1 MVPLM
6 VWRSQNIVG
15 GQGYIGWSDADAQT
29 HALVIRCGAAGRVTL
44 LGLVLVDGPNTNIQ
58 WKAGATSG
66 EGRTANMEGGKQE
79 GRKRRKEIKQKI
91 SVFVRSY
98 VLE

>member
-1 MVPLM
+1 MI
-6 VWRSQNIVG
+6 WRSQNIVG
-15 GQGYIGWSDADAQT
+15 GQGCIGWSDADA
-29 HALVIRCGAAGRVTL
+29 HALVIRCAAGRVTL